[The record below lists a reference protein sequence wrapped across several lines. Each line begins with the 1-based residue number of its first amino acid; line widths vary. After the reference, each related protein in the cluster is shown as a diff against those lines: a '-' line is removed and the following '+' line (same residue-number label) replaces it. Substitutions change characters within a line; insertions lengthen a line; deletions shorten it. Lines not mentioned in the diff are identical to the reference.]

1 MLNTKVLLRDI
12 GVALYGIGWEAEM
25 ARRRGVDVRIVR
37 RWYAGTS
44 PIPKNVWPQL
54 RDEIKSRKLDLEE
67 LLDRLPR

>member
-1 MLNTKVLLRDI
+1 MLNTKALLRDI

-37 RWYAGTS
+37 RWYAGMK
-44 PIPKNVWPQL
+44 PIPQNVWQQL